1 MTRGKR
7 QQVSL
12 SEGSKKPMLQSIEDL
27 QEEMRAQL
35 ESSSMNLNSE
45 LEELRE
51 KKKVIGTQFG
61 CLRRNLGKGRKG
73 KRQLDTLATTTS

>member
-45 LEELRE
+45 LEELRA
-51 KKKVIGTQFG
+51 KKKGNWNPIWLSKKKPWQ
-61 CLRRNLGKGRKG
+61 R
-73 KRQLDTLATTTS
+73 

>member
-1 MTRGKR
+1 
-7 QQVSL
+7 
-12 SEGSKKPMLQSIEDL
+12 
-27 QEEMRAQL
+27 
-35 ESSSMNLNSE
+35 MNLNSE